1 MLLEER
7 LYRFQ
12 HSDGRNEKEQLQR
25 QENACLQDGQERQ
38 LQKQELLALQ
48 AAAEAAVSVAL
59 DQHRALDQRS
69 MLMMQQQQQQ
79 QQQWCGT
86 SNCGTTNY
94 SWASLPASMQNS
106 SYSIV
111 VKPLPLLPQACR
123 IFGLY
128 IYNIYTIWIIIQ
140 NIHCIM

>member
-7 LYRFQ
+7 LYRVQ
-12 HSDGRNEKEQLQR
+12 HSDGRNEKEQRQQ

-69 MLMMQQQQQQ
+69 MLMMQQQQQLG
-79 QQQWCGT
+79 GT

-94 SWASLPASMQNS
+94 FWANLSASMHNS
-106 SYSIV
+106 SSHILHYIMIY
-111 VKPLPLLPQACR
+111 K
-123 IFGLY
+123 IYY
-128 IYNIYTIWIIIQ
+128 IYMYNLLCIFWIIIQ
-140 NIHCIM
+140 NIHCK